1 MADGA
6 VRWWQTLTT
15 VDADAIELSD
25 PVVVLP
31 VAAIEQHGPHL
42 PLSTD
47 LEIGLGLL
55 SEAFRR
61 LPDDFP
67 AWALPPQAIGCSRE
81 HARFPGTLSLEP
93 DQLSALIEATGEAL
107 AQIGV
112 RRLVLSNSHGG
123 NRHALETAGLRLRDE
138 LGMLVVH
145 ASWFRFPPPE
155 DVELPEGE
163 WRHGIHGG
171 AVETAMMMHLRPDL
185 VRMSEAARA
194 RLLRRGAGGD
204 PTQGGS
210 GGFGLILLACRR
222 SQPRRSRWGR
232 DPGRRR
238 SGGTVRV
245 ALRGSPGGGNR
256 GRAGV
261 SLGPAGDG
269 RPVSGSAKLAGRVG

>member
-61 LPDDFP
+61 LPDGFP

-138 LGMLVVH
+138 LGMLVVQ
-145 ASWFRFPPPE
+145 ASWFRFPQPE
-155 DVELPEGE
+155 DADLPEGE

-194 RLLRRGAGGD
+194 RSFGEELGETLRRVA
-204 PTQGGS
+204 PQGS
-210 GGFGLILLACRR
+210 ASFSWL
-222 SQPRRSRWGR
+222 
-232 DPGRRR
+232 
-238 SGGTVRV
+238 
-245 ALRGSPGGGNR
+245 
-256 GRAGV
+256 
-261 SLGPAGDG
+261 AGDLTPDG
-269 RPVSGSAKLAGRVG
+269 AVGDATLADADLGARFVSHYGAVLAEVIEDARAFPLDRLETDAP